1 MKQGGASTRQQQFL
15 IPHFFEGFVTIFGYG
30 QWRG

>member
-15 IPHFFEGFVTIFGYG
+15 IPHFFEGGVTIFGD
-30 QWRG
+30 